1 MAKSK
6 CFSKKFVRI
15 LSLLSY
21 NTLNTEDKQLMFEV
35 TRRPLKVFLCHASG
49 DKPQVRAL
57 YKRLIAEGVDA
68 WLDQE
73 KLLPGQ
79 NWRVEI
85 PRAVKESDVVVICL
99 SNNSITKEGYIQKE
113 IKFALDVAD
122 EKPEG
127 SIFLIPA
134 RLEECVVPDKLS
146 VWQWVDLYENNGF
159 VKLLRSLKLRAD
171 RVGAIIE
178 SASDVEDDAEA
189 ERKLNQ
195 LYTEGLAAFYT
206 EDWNKACQRFQAI
219 LSERPN
225 HKNAAEKLEEA
236 ERQRDLSRLYD
247 QATDALQSE
256 DWGTAIK
263 LLEDIFGKSND
274 YKDASQLLK
283 NARRQK
289 RLGELYKEAK
299 TLHAAQKWQAV
310 IKVFDQISV
319 VDPAYQDVDGL
330 LTSAQNELAEL
341 KRLAELN
348 ALYTNAV
355 NEMDSGRWYE
365 ARKLLEQVHK
375 LQIGFLETERLLRK
389 VEDEIIKIE
398 ENKRRNDQINT
409 LYEQAN
415 SLVRSKNWRKALDK
429 MREIQKLDERFVD
442 KDGIVEKVNFELAKE
457 EQEALK
463 QNDLAAKYS
472 EAVSLLKEGK
482 YQEALDKWQEVK
494 SIDPKYPDRQRVQI
508 TARRKLAESGNS
520 LPSHIRLVITKPM
533 WVLSVFIVI
542 GVVVVASLNLF
553 RKRESEAPVSTAATL
568 SVIGSTS
575 VVSTIS
581 ARTDTSEPSLEP
593 SSTVTPTSTTG
604 LLMYEDFDGPSLGKE
619 YVSFQY
625 PNNGTPN
632 YTFETLD
639 GASVIRLKN
648 KLGDLQI
655 KAWEISKVFDIY
667 SKPVRVEVRFNTVLQ
682 SYTTSIDGFIQIWMI
697 ANDGSGDYATGLF
710 AGANGTDRNFQ
721 GVPFDFEDYTWYRLV
736 ITGTKEQNY
745 RTSIFDDTLTS
756 ELVGVDMNRDPELFR
771 SGMKIG
777 LAQWMGT
784 PERVAPVDV
793 AIDWIK
799 VTINP

>member
-1 MAKSK
+1 MSE
-6 CFSKKFVRI
+6 
-15 LSLLSY
+15 
-21 NTLNTEDKQLMFEV
+21 T

-57 YKRLIAEGVDA
+57 YKSLIAEGVDA

-85 PRAVKESDVVVICL
+85 PRAVKEADVVVICL

-113 IKFALDVAD
+113 IKFALDIAD

-134 RLEECVVPDKLS
+134 RLEECVVPEKLS
-146 VWQWVDLYENNGF
+146 VWHWVDLYESNGF

-171 RVGAIIE
+171 RVGAVIE
-178 SASDVEDDAEA
+178 SASNVEDDAEV

-236 ERQRDLSRLYD
+236 ERQRDLSRLYG

-263 LLEDIFGKSND
+263 LLEDIVGKSSD
-274 YKDASQLLK
+274 YKDAFQLLK

-289 RLGELYKEAK
+289 QLGELYEEAK
-299 TLHAAQKWQAV
+299 TLHTAQKWQAV

-319 VDPAYQDVDGL
+319 VDPSYQDVDGL

-348 ALYTNAV
+348 VLYTNAV

-365 ARKLLEQVHK
+365 ARKLLEEVRK

-398 ENKRRNDQINT
+398 ENKRRNEQINT

-415 SLVRSKNWRKALDK
+415 SLVRSRNWRRALEK
-429 MREIQKLDERFVD
+429 MEEIQKLDDQFID
-442 KDGIVEKVNFELAKE
+442 KDGIVEKVNKELSKE
-457 EQEALK
+457 EQKAQW
-463 QNDLAAKYS
+463 QNDLAAKYAD
-472 EAVSLLKEGK
+472 AVTLLKEGK
-482 YQEALDKWQEVK
+482 YQAALDKWHEVK
-494 SIDPKYPDRQRVQI
+494 STDPKYPDRQRIQK
-508 TARRKLAESGNS
+508 TARNKLDEVSRSVRDVGGFA
-520 LPSHIRLVITKPM
+520 LIRLFANKTVRVGTILALVIA
-533 WVLSVFIVI
+533 VL
-542 GVVVVASLNLF
+542 LF
-553 RKRESEAPVSTAATL
+553 SGYRLWFPRTL
-568 SVIGSTS
+568 FF
-575 VVSTIS
+575 
-581 ARTDTSEPSLEP
+581 D
-593 SSTVTPTSTTG
+593 
-604 LLMYEDFDGPSLGKE
+604 DFDGPSLGKE
-619 YVSFQY
+619 YGAFPFPS
-625 PNNGTPN
+625 NGNPE

-639 GASVIRLKN
+639 EVSVLRLKN
-648 KLGDLQI
+648 ELSDHQI

-667 SKPVRVEVRFNTVLQ
+667 SKPVRVEVRFNTMLQ
-682 SYTTSIDGFIQIWMI
+682 SRTTSIDGFIQVWMI
-697 ANDGSGDYATGLF
+697 SNDGSGDYASGLF

-721 GVPFDFEDYTWYRLV
+721 GDPFDFEDYTWYRLV
-736 ITGTKEQNY
+736 ITGTKDQKY
-745 RTSIFDDTLTS
+745 RTSIFDDMLTN
-756 ELVGVDMNRDPELFR
+756 ELVGVDLPRDSGLFR

-784 PERVAPVDV
+784 PQRVAPVDV
-793 AIDWIK
+793 AIDWIR
-799 VTINP
+799 VTVNP